1 MSLRTDTVLGG
12 RYRLGTLLGR
22 GGMAEVYNAHDDRLD
37 RAVAVKVLRPEMAVR
52 TDVRRRFEAEARSA
66 ARLTHPNVVAVFDTG
81 EDEGEDG
88 RVSWIVMERLPG
100 ETLADRMG
108 KGPLDPEW
116 VVRMAG
122 DVLGALAAA
131 HAAGIIHRDIKP
143 GNILIGAD
151 GCAKVADFGIAKSLE
166 IVDDATHTGQLIGTP
181 AYLAPERIDGRSAT
195 IETDLYALGVVLYEA
210 LAGEKPFRGTTPVS
224 VAYAVH
230 HSPVRP
236 LGDLRPELAPGVV
249 AAVHRAMDRDPDQ
262 RFSTAAEMAD
272 ALRSGMSGAPDDL
285 TVLTTP
291 ADATLVFDAPPVDAT
306 TTTVTRRRDD
316 GQPPLPPPFANR
328 HRNGTSWRVIAA
340 LVALLVLLLA
350 IGVFVAA
357 DEQTAEASLA
367 DRLRDV
373 AGDLGEGDGS
383 KAGDAAARLEE
394 VAAAVERE
402 APEAGQLA
410 NTLLTDTAV
419 WQSRSE
425 LTAGAATRVR
435 DVLLDVPGADAA
447 AFAVPTTA
455 PPTTVAEAR
464 DESRPTGEGKG
475 KKRKDDDDD

>member
-37 RAVAVKVLRPEMAVR
+37 RAVAVKVLRAEMAVR
-52 TDVRRRFEAEARSA
+52 TDVRRRFEAEARAA

-88 RVSWIVMERLPG
+88 RISWIVMERLPG

-108 KGPLDPEW
+108 KTPLDAEW

-131 HAAGIIHRDIKP
+131 HGAGIIHRDIKP

-166 IVDDATHTGQLIGTP
+166 VVDDATHTGQLIGTP

-195 IETDLYALGVVLYEA
+195 VESDLYALGVVLYEA

-236 LGDLRPELAPGVV
+236 LDQLRPDLAPGVA
-249 AAVHRAMDRDPDQ
+249 AAVHRAMDRDPAR
-262 RFSTAAEMAD
+262 RFSHAGEMAD
-272 ALRSGMSGAPDDL
+272 ALRSGLSGMPDDL
-285 TVLTTP
+285 TVLTGP
-291 ADATLVFDAPPVDAT
+291 ADATLVFDAPLAGVVD
-306 TTTVTRRRDD
+306 RDPTP
-316 GQPPLPPPFANR
+316 PPLPPPLGPKG
-328 HRNGTSWRVIAA
+328 HRNGTSRAVVAG
-340 LVALLVLLLA
+340 LVALMALLLA
-350 IGVFVAA
+350 VGVWVAS
-357 DEQTAEASLA
+357 DEKPAEASLA
-367 DRLRDV
+367 ERLRDV
-373 AGDLGEGDGS
+373 AGELNAADGPRGS
-383 KAGDAAARLEE
+383 DAGARLEN
-394 VAAAVERE
+394 VAEAVEQE
-402 APEAGQLA
+402 DPEAGSLA
-410 NTLLTDTAV
+410 NALLTDAAI
-419 WQSRSE
+419 WQSRGE
-425 LTAGAATRVR
+425 LTDAATASLREAA
-435 DVLLDVPGADAA
+435 LQVPGADAA
-447 AFAVPTTA
+447 AFSVPTTA
-455 PPTTVAEAR
+455 PPTTVAR
-464 DESRPTGEGKG
+464 TSDESRGDGKG
-475 KKRKDDDDD
+475 KKRGKDDDDY